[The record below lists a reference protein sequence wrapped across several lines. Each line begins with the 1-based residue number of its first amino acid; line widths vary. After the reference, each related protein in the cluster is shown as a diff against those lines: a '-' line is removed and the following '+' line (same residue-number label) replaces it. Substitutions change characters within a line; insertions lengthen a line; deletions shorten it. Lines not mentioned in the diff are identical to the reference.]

1 MKVDEKSATALQFIL
16 IALVL
21 FASWQ
26 MQYNFAAIILRL
38 TGLFAYTRVCINNE
52 CVSKLKM
59 ILVCM
64 DFVLMMLC
72 TGNIVIMNNV
82 CKQMKTGF
90 IMAKHLLAD
99 IDAAIIIAMIGLL
112 IRNLT
117 KKYKEKEAYY

>member
-1 MKVDEKSATALQFIL
+1 MKVDEKSATALQFML
-16 IALVL
+16 IVLVL

-59 ILVCM
+59 ILVCA
-64 DFVLMMLC
+64 DLVLMMFG
-72 TGNIVIMNNV
+72 TGNMIIINNV
-82 CKQMKTGF
+82 CRQMKAVF
-90 IMAKHLLAD
+90 MVVKHLLTNID
-99 IDAAIIIAMIGLL
+99 ITIIIAMTGLL

-117 KKYKEKEAYY
+117 KKYKEKEA

>member
-21 FASWQ
+21 FTSWQ

-38 TGLFAYTRVCINNE
+38 TGLFAHTRVCINNE
-52 CVSKLKM
+52 CISKLKM

-64 DFVLMMLC
+64 DLVLMMLC

-82 CKQMKTGF
+82 CRQMKTGF
-90 IMAKHLLAD
+90 MMAKHLLAD
-99 IDAAIIIAMIGLL
+99 IDIAIIITMVGLL

-117 KKYKEKEAYY
+117 KKYKEKEAYH

>member
-1 MKVDEKSATALQFIL
+1 MKVDEKSATTLQFIL
-16 IALVL
+16 IVLIL

-38 TGLFAYTRVCINNE
+38 AGLFAYTRVCINNE

-59 ILVCM
+59 ILVCT
-64 DFVLMMLC
+64 DFVLMVLY
-72 TGNIVIMNNV
+72 TGNIVIINNV

-90 IMAKHLLAD
+90 IMAKHLLTNID
-99 IDAAIIIAMIGLL
+99 ITIIIAMTGLL

-117 KKYKEKEAYY
+117 KKYKEKEA

>member
-16 IALVL
+16 IALAL

-38 TGLFAYTRVCINNE
+38 TGLFAYIRICINNE

-59 ILVCM
+59 ILACT
-64 DFVLMMLC
+64 DFVLMIFC
-72 TGNIVIMNNV
+72 TGNMVIINNV
-82 CKQMKTGF
+82 CRQMKTVF

-99 IDAAIIIAMIGLL
+99 IDAIIIITMAGLL

-117 KKYKEKEAYY
+117 KKYKEKEA

>member
-21 FASWQ
+21 FTSWQ

-52 CVSKLKM
+52 CISKLKK
-59 ILVCM
+59 ILVCT
-64 DFVLMMLC
+64 DFVLMIFC
-72 TGNIVIMNNV
+72 VGNIVIMNNV
-82 CKQMKTGF
+82 CRQIKTGF
-90 IMAKHLLAD
+90 MMAKHLLTN
-99 IDAAIIIAMIGLL
+99 IDAAIIIAMVGLL

-117 KKYKEKEAYY
+117 KKYKEKEA

>member
-1 MKVDEKSATALQFIL
+1 MKVDEKSATALQFML
-16 IALVL
+16 IVLVL

-59 ILVCM
+59 ILVCA
-64 DFVLMMLC
+64 DLVLMMFG
-72 TGNIVIMNNV
+72 TGNMIIINNV
-82 CKQMKTGF
+82 CRQMKAVF
-90 IMAKHLLAD
+90 MVAKHLLTNID
-99 IDAAIIIAMIGLL
+99 ITIIIAMTGLL

-117 KKYKEKEAYY
+117 KKYKEKEA

>member
-64 DFVLMMLC
+64 DFVLMVFC
-72 TGNIVIMNNV
+72 IGNTIIMNNV
-82 CKQMKTGF
+82 CRQMKTGF
-90 IMAKHLLAD
+90 IMAKHLLTD
-99 IDAAIIIAMIGLL
+99 IDATVMITMMGLL
-112 IRNLT
+112 MRNLT
-117 KKYKEKEAYY
+117 KKYKEKEAYH

>member
-16 IALVL
+16 IALAL

-59 ILVCM
+59 ILVCT
-64 DFVLMMLC
+64 DFVLMMFC
-72 TGNIVIMNNV
+72 TGNIVIINNV
-82 CKQMKTGF
+82 YRQMKTVF
-90 IMAKHLLAD
+90 MVANNLLTG
-99 IDAAIIIAMIGLL
+99 IDATAIIVMMGLL
-112 IRNLT
+112 MKNLT
-117 KKYKEKEAYY
+117 KKYKEKEAYH

>member
-21 FASWQ
+21 FTSWQ

-52 CVSKLKM
+52 CISKLKM
-59 ILVCM
+59 ILVCT
-64 DFVLMMLC
+64 DFVLMIFC
-72 TGNIVIMNNV
+72 VGNIVIMNNV
-82 CKQMKTGF
+82 CRQIKTGF
-90 IMAKHLLAD
+90 MMAKHLLTN
-99 IDAAIIIAMIGLL
+99 IDAAIIITMAGLL

-117 KKYKEKEAYY
+117 KKYKEKEA

>member
-59 ILVCM
+59 ILVCT
-64 DFVLMMLC
+64 DFVLMIFG
-72 TGNIVIMNNV
+72 TGNTIIMNNV
-82 CKQMKTGF
+82 CRQMKTGF
-90 IMAKHLLAD
+90 MMAKHLLAD
-99 IDAAIIIAMIGLL
+99 IDIAIIITMIGLL

-117 KKYKEKEAYY
+117 KIYKEKEA

>member
-1 MKVDEKSATALQFIL
+1 MKVDEKSAITLQFIL
-16 IALVL
+16 IVLIL

-26 MQYNFAAIILRL
+26 MQYDFAAIILRL
-38 TGLFAYTRVCINNE
+38 TGLFAYIRICINNE

-64 DFVLMMLC
+64 DLVLMMLC

-82 CKQMKTGF
+82 CRQMKTGF
-90 IMAKHLLAD
+90 MMAKHLLAD
-99 IDAAIIIAMIGLL
+99 IDIAIIITMVGLL

-117 KKYKEKEAYY
+117 KKYKEKEAYH

>member
-1 MKVDEKSATALQFIL
+1 MKVDEKSVTALQFIL
-16 IALVL
+16 IALAL

-38 TGLFAYTRVCINNE
+38 TGLFAYTKICINNE
-52 CVSKLKM
+52 CISKLKM

-64 DFVLMMLC
+64 DFILMVFC
-72 TGNIVIMNNV
+72 TGNIIIMNNV

-90 IMAKHLLAD
+90 MVVKHLLAD
-99 IDAAIIIAMIGLL
+99 IDAAIIIAMTGLL

-117 KKYKEKEAYY
+117 KKYKEKEA

>member
-16 IALVL
+16 IALAL
-21 FASWQ
+21 FVSWQ
-26 MQYNFAAIILRL
+26 MLYNFAAIILRL
-38 TGLFAYTRVCINNE
+38 IGLFAYTRVCINNE

-64 DFVLMMLC
+64 DFILMMLC

-82 CKQMKTGF
+82 CRQMKTGF
-90 IMAKHLLAD
+90 MVVKHLLAD
-99 IDAAIIIAMIGLL
+99 IDAAIIIVMTGLL

-117 KKYKEKEAYY
+117 KKYKEKEAYH

>member
-1 MKVDEKSATALQFIL
+1 MKVDEKSVTALQFIL
-16 IALVL
+16 IALAL

-38 TGLFAYTRVCINNE
+38 TGLFAYTRICINNE

-59 ILVCM
+59 ILVCT
-64 DFVLMMLC
+64 DFVLMIFC

-82 CKQMKTGF
+82 CRQMKTGF
-90 IMAKHLLAD
+90 MVVKHLLTD
-99 IDAAIIIAMIGLL
+99 IDAAIIITMAGLL

-117 KKYKEKEAYY
+117 KKYKEKEA

>member
-16 IALVL
+16 IALAL

-26 MQYNFAAIILRL
+26 MQYNFVAIILRL
-38 TGLFAYTRVCINNE
+38 TGLFAYTRICINNG

-59 ILVCM
+59 ILVGT
-64 DFVLMMLC
+64 DFVLMMFC
-72 TGNIVIMNNV
+72 TGNIV
-82 CKQMKTGF
+82 

-99 IDAAIIIAMIGLL
+99 IDAAIIIAMTGLL

-117 KKYKEKEAYY
+117 KKYKEKEA